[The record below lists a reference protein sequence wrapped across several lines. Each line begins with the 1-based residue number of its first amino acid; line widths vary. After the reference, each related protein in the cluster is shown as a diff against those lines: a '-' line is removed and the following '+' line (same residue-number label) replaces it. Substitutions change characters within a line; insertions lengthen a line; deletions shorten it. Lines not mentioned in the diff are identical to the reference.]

1 MPVAPEHAEALL
13 DFLVRATNKTIRYAP
28 VFVSPDL
35 HVNFERTKVVNNA
48 QF

>member
-1 MPVAPEHAEALL
+1 MPVAPG
-13 DFLVRATNKTIRYAP
+13 
-28 VFVSPDL
+28 FVSANL